1 MYVPQLILLNEGP
14 VTMTTMKLKLQLDA
28 WIGVSNSNLKP
39 DTKEARTVDKAL
51 AGPRIRRP
59 TISAGYSQVI
69 PSQPMAKNE
78 LKTKSRTQDTICAA
92 LLSFND
98 PRMASKIMVM
108 HWPVAPSDGSVKI
121 RTEKVLETYRTT

>member
-1 MYVPQLILLNEGP
+1 MFWNEGP
-14 VTMTTMKLKLQLDA
+14 VTMTTMKLKLQLEA
-28 WIGVSNSNLKP
+28 WEGVSYCKTRKT
-39 DTKEARTVDKAL
+39 DTKGSRTVDKAF